1 MNLFGCTSSPGSS
14 RSGTP
19 PTHREEW
26 QNPKPNTSDLAVCCR
41 ASWVAGELPGVRLLR
56 DPAAAFDDDNH
67 LGTQMLMC
75 HGFLGNSPTTV
86 GEETAEGSKSA
97 ISIVH
102 PAVRSCLV
110 VLLED
115 EVFFWMH
122 SMVLNWK
129 ERSIVALPNF
139 LLVKSMAVPIKR

>member
-26 QNPKPNTSDLAVCCR
+26 QNPKIFQICENCISQPQLFC
-41 ASWVAGELPGVRLLR
+41 
-56 DPAAAFDDDNH
+56 FDDDNH